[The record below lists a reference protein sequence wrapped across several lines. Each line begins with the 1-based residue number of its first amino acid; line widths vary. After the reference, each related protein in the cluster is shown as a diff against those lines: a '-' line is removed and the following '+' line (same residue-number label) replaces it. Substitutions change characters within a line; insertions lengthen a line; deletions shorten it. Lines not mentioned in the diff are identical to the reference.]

1 MLVKIYGQNPN
12 EKNLAQVV
20 KVLENDGVI
29 IYPTDSV
36 YAFGCAL
43 NSPKA
48 LDRIKAIRGK
58 NSDDISI
65 MCADLSSIA
74 DYARVETPIF
84 KLLKRNTPG
93 PFTFILNSSNRVPD
107 RVLARR
113 KEIGVR
119 ISDNPVA
126 RAIVEALGAPIMTA
140 SVKVEDQDIEYMTD
154 PELIHENY
162 KQIVDLV
169 VDAGIGSTIATA
181 IVDCREGEITIL
193 REGTQELKL

>member
-1 MLVKIYGQNPN
+1 MLVKIYDQNPN
-12 EKNLAQVV
+12 EKTIDQVV
-20 KVLENDGVI
+20 GVLKNDGVI

-48 LDRIKAIRGK
+48 LDRIKAIRDK
-58 NSDDISI
+58 NSNDISI

-107 RVLARR
+107 RFLARR

-119 ISDNPVA
+119 ICDNSIA
-126 RAIVEALGAPIMTA
+126 KAIVEALGSPIMTA

-154 PELIHENY
+154 PELIHEHY
-162 KQIVDLV
+162 EGV
-169 VDAGIGSTIATA
+169 VDMVIDGGIGQIIATT
-181 IVDCREGEITIL
+181 IVDCRDGRPLIIREGEK
-193 REGTQELKL
+193 ELKL